1 MKYKNYSIGEILEK
15 KNKGVNTPEMTALYK
30 KVEKYKA
37 VMERRVSECI
47 KTINLVKPD
56 NVMRWIQ
63 ENAPLD
69 IKKYVYCIVQG
80 KEANVLMRSEK
91 KWKTVADIG
100 LDIDEP
106 GSSQEHID
114 EWFDY
119 WNEQAEMLAALNI
132 NVYESHAHYNLR
144 NYNALRNRL
153 LPMLHKAG
161 IKQIVIPAVDF
172 PTNSQIVKMFD
183 TPEYDYIKYVFGI
196 HPKYIWKETLSDK
209 NWDSLINLYDNPKCV
224 AIGETGLDYSYP
236 EFDDSHRSMQM
247 ELFRKFILLANQYC
261 LPAVLHIR
269 SSDDIMSN
277 YKADEDAWRILE
289 ENKIQCGAVL
299 HCFGGSISD
308 VEKYM
313 SVGVKKFGIGG
324 RILYGNEAL
333 EKAVAYLPEMSIL
346 LETDSPYIK
355 VDRGQIPNTSLSL
368 LPIARK
374 VAELR
379 DTTAEHI
386 LEVSFKNAEKFF
398 QKDRE

>member
-15 KNKGVNTPEMTALYK
+15 KNKGVNTPEMTALYEE
-30 KVEKYKA
+30 VEKYKA

-153 LPMLHKAG
+153 LPMLYKAG

-172 PTNSQIVKMFD
+172 PTNSQVVKMFD
-183 TPEYDYIKYVFGI
+183 TPEYDYIKYAFGI

-209 NWDSLINLYDNPKCV
+209 NWDSLISLYDNPKCV
-224 AIGETGLDYSYP
+224 AIGEIGLDYSYP
-236 EFDDSHRSMQM
+236 EFDGSHRAMQM

-269 SSDDIMSN
+269 LSDDIMYN
-277 YKADEDAWRILE
+277 YKADEDAWRVLE

-313 SVGVKKFGIGG
+313 NVGVKKFGIGG

-333 EKAVAYLPEMSIL
+333 EKAVAYLPETSIL

-355 VDRGQIPNTSLSL
+355 VDRGQTPNTSLSL
-368 LPIARK
+368 LSIARK

-398 QKDRE
+398 SKR